1 MKLYAI
7 MLFLFIFGFVNA
19 GINEAGIFDVK
30 LPNSNPQITEAQAGQ
45 FTQGVGEL
53 NPLNPFFIYSMIVSF
68 LKMFGQACLAV
79 VTILPL
85 MYSYGVPIYIGM
97 MIQGPIWLVEAV
109 GIYQLVTGYQMQGMD

>member
-7 MLFLFIFGFVNA
+7 VLVLFVFGFVNA
-19 GINEAGIFDVK
+19 GINELGVFDTK
-30 LPNSNPQITEAQAGQ
+30 MPNSNPQITETQAGQ
-45 FTQGVGEL
+45 FTEGVGAL

-79 VTILPL
+79 LTIVPL
-85 MYSYGVPIYIGM
+85 LNSYGIPIAVGM

-109 GIYQLVTGYQMQGMD
+109 GIYQIVTGYQFQGMD